1 MRMSG
6 TFALTLPRILILGA
20 CWAAAISLT
29 SCQSSSGNQ
38 RAVPAPVARSV
49 AQPERAFWRGDGVS
63 GAPRMVIDL
72 SEQRLRYYKG
82 ETLVGLSPIAS
93 GTRSH
98 PTPTGSFRVVEK
110 DLHHRSS
117 CYGDYVYPNG
127 AIAAGDIDCRKD
139 PKPAGS
145 RYVGASMRW
154 FMRINGPVG
163 MHEGWLPGVPASHG
177 CIRLPTQ
184 MAEIFYRV
192 TPVGTPVQVV
202 GNAARAEP
210 EREVAIG
217 DDILGRYPALMVSGG
232 AGRKKASREAGA
244 SEGGRKEGRA
254 GQVVKLDGDQRR
266 RGQTPPPARGQTLY
280 LYTD

>member
-1 MRMSG
+1 MSSAPLVLLSR
-6 TFALTLPRILILGA
+6 ALIFSLGLA
-20 CWAAAISLT
+20 TTVCQT
-29 SCQSSSGNQ
+29 SCQSSSKKKTAAAA
-38 RAVPAPVARSV
+38 AVRSA

-63 GAPRMVIDL
+63 GARRMVVDL
-72 SEQRLRYYKG
+72 SKQELRYYKG
-82 ETLVGLSPIAS
+82 DQLVGLSPIAS

-98 PTPTGSFRVVEK
+98 PTPTGSFRVMEK

-117 CYGDYVYPNG
+117 CYGDYVYPDG
-127 AIAAGDIDCRKD
+127 TVAAGDIDCRKD
-139 PKPAGS
+139 AKPAGS
-145 RYVGASMRW
+145 RYLGASMRW

-163 MHEGWLPGVPASHG
+163 MHEGWLPGLPASHG

-184 MAEIFYRV
+184 MAEIFFRE

-202 GNAARAEP
+202 GSGSHAVP

-217 DDILGRYPALMVSGG
+217 DDILGRYPAVVVSGG
-232 AGRKKASREAGA
+232 PDRKKASRQSSSEAA
-244 SEGGRKEGRA
+244 SRKPGRPGE
-254 GQVVKLDGDQRR
+254 VVKLDSSQRR